1 MNISEGSGRGFQTGE
16 FTLPTLFRAC
26 AGGPNVSRFPKADF
40 ILSVAA
46 PVQFPADTGA
56 EVAFAG
62 RSNAGKSSAINAIS
76 GRKALART
84 SKTPGQTR
92 LLNYFELEAGHRI
105 VDLPGYGYA
114 DIRAEERRKWVPLL
128 NALRERESLRGLLLI
143 VDCRRGLRDEDLGL
157 IEWADPSRRRIHVL
171 IAKADKLNQ
180 AERAAALRD
189 AQAVLGDAATAQLF
203 SAHSGLGVIEARERL
218 DELWANTQG

>member
-1 MNISEGSGRGFQTGE
+1 M
-16 FTLPTLFRAC
+16 
-26 AGGPNVSRFPKADF
+26 SRFPKADF

-128 NALRERESLRGLLLI
+128 NGAWELLQAQPEPRGDLIFPVHEQTLSKYFKQACDPLSVPNLRYHDLRHDG
-143 VDCRRGLRDEDLGL
+143 
-157 IEWADPSRRRIHVL
+157 
-171 IAKADKLNQ
+171 IAK
-180 AERAAALRD
+180 
-189 AQAVLGDAATAQLF
+189 LF
-203 SAHSGLGVIEARERL
+203 
-218 DELWANTQG
+218 